1 MTVKPNKPMYKT
13 LRVKLDDGS
22 EVVVK
27 RCTLQNTQMLLELQD
42 ELLEDYARCNGAIGE
57 IIAKEEVR
65 TRLQTVCNLLPIVST
80 KEPIEY
86 LDFEKI
92 QDNWEQLVVLFFNG
106 SLNDDRQLVDVT
118 TPSKISELHF
128 FPYVQMLQ
136 KHVEIMT
143 EEKEKTNA
151 KKKD

>member
-1 MTVKPNKPMYKT
+1 MTKTNKPTYKT
-13 LRVKLDDGS
+13 LRVKQDDGS

-27 RCTLQNTQMLLELQD
+27 RCTLEHTQTLLELQD

-57 IIAKEEVR
+57 IIAKPEVR
-65 TRLQTVCNLLPIVST
+65 TRLQTVCNLLPIVNA
-80 KEPIEY
+80 KEPTEY

-92 QDNWEQLVVLFFNG
+92 QDNWEQLIVLFFNG

-118 TPSKISELHF
+118 TPSKVSELHF

-136 KHVEIMT
+136 KHVEAL
-143 EEKEKTNA
+143 EAEKDKT